1 MKIAS
6 LHIGHD
12 ASSSF
17 FDGVNLAYF
26 LEERYSRIKHDDRY
40 NHCLKKLLQLN
51 IKFDFLVISSFD
63 NQVLNSLV
71 SNPKFK
77 RFVLDYKKRQGESP
91 QIIFDH
97 SHHLHHASLAF
108 YNSHFDRSLVFV
120 IDGSGQNEGTIRE
133 CESVYIAEYPD
144 KFIPIY
150 KNYLIVGPNNP
161 SQDLKKVKQKY
172 PGAECT
178 AESKLGI
185 ASLYGSCA
193 SHFSES
199 ELSAGKV
206 MGIQSYGNTSGR
218 NYIKNKFYIN
228 DIDFSI
234 DYKLLRCYNKN
245 IKIFDKVKDNNFKI
259 LSDYAKDLQKQTEQM
274 MLSLID
280 KYVNQTN
287 VKNVCISGGYGMN
300 VIANTLYQKT
310 FPEVQFYNEPL
321 SMDCGI
327 SLGSCFY
334 YYRNKTRDM
343 EKKPIINPCFHG
355 GLTKIH

>member
-17 FDGVNLAYF
+17 FDGENLAYF

-40 NHCLKKLLQLN
+40 DYCLEKLLDLN

-63 NQVLNSLV
+63 NQVLNSLS

-77 RFVLDYKKRQGESP
+77 KFILEYKKQQGESP

-97 SHHLHHASLAF
+97 SHHRHHASIAF
-108 YNSHFDRSLVFV
+108 YNSNFDRSLVFV
-120 IDGSGQNEGTIRE
+120 IDGSGQNEGDIRE
-133 CESVYIAEYPD
+133 CESVYIAEYSD

-150 KNYLIVGPNNP
+150 KNYLIVGSNNP
-161 SQDLKKVKQKY
+161 HKDLEKVKQKY
-172 PGAECT
+172 PTAECT
-178 AESKLGI
+178 AKSKLGI

-193 SHFSES
+193 AHFGEG
-199 ELSAGKV
+199 ELSAGKI
-206 MGIQSYGNTSGR
+206 MGMQSYGNIS
-218 NYIKNKFYIN
+218 NKNFIKDQFYI
-228 DIDFSI
+228 DDLDFFI

-245 IKIFDKVKDNNFKI
+245 IKVFDKVKDNNFKI
-259 LSDYAKDLQKQTEQM
+259 LSGYAKDLQKQTEQM
-274 MLSLID
+274 ALHLID

-287 VKNVCISGGYGMN
+287 IKNVCISGGYGMN
-300 VIANTLYQKT
+300 VVSNTLYQET
-310 FPEVQFYNEPL
+310 FPDVKFYNEPL

-327 SLGSCFY
+327 SLGACFY
-334 YYRNKTRDM
+334 HYRNKTQDM
-343 EKKPIINPCFHG
+343 KKKPILNPYFHG
-355 GLTKIH
+355 GLTKIN

>member
-17 FDGVNLAYF
+17 FDGENLAYF

-40 NHCLKKLLQLN
+40 NYCLEKLLELD

-63 NQVLNSLV
+63 NQVLNSLS

-77 RFVLDYKKRQGESP
+77 KFVLDYKEEQGEP
-91 QIIFDH
+91 LQIIFDH
-97 SHHLHHASLAF
+97 SHHRHHASIAF
-108 YNSHFDRSLVFV
+108 YNSNFDRSLVFV
-120 IDGSGQNEGTIRE
+120 IDGSGQNEGIIRE
-133 CESVYIAEYPD
+133 CESVYIAEYSD

-150 KNYLIVGPNNP
+150 KNYLIVGSNNP
-161 SQDLKKVKQKY
+161 HKDLEKVKQKY
-172 PGAECT
+172 PTAECT

-193 SHFSES
+193 AHFGEG

-206 MGIQSYGNTSGR
+206 MGMQSYGNVSDK
-218 NYIKNKFYIN
+218 NFIKDQFYIN
-228 DIDFSI
+228 DLDFFI

-259 LSDYAKDLQKQTEQM
+259 LSGYAKDLQKQTEQM
-274 MLSLID
+274 VLHLIG

-287 VKNVCISGGYGMN
+287 IKNVCISGGYGMN
-300 VIANTLYQKT
+300 IIANTLYQET
-310 FPEVQFYNEPL
+310 FPDVKFYNEPL

-327 SLGSCFY
+327 SLGACFY
-334 YYRNKTRDM
+334 HYRNKTQDM
-343 EKKPIINPCFHG
+343 EKKPILNPCFHG
-355 GLTKIH
+355 GLTKIN

>member
-17 FDGVNLAYF
+17 FDGENLAYF

-40 NHCLKKLLQLN
+40 NYCLEKLLELD

-63 NQVLNSLV
+63 NQVLNSLS

-77 RFVLDYKKRQGESP
+77 KFVLDYKEEQGEP
-91 QIIFDH
+91 LQIIFDH
-97 SHHLHHASLAF
+97 SHHRHHASIAF
-108 YNSHFDRSLVFV
+108 YNSNFDRSLVFV
-120 IDGSGQNEGTIRE
+120 IDGSGQNEGIIRE
-133 CESVYIAEYPD
+133 CESVYIAEYSD

-150 KNYLIVGPNNP
+150 KNYLIVGSNNP
-161 SQDLKKVKQKY
+161 HKDLEKVKQKY
-172 PGAECT
+172 PTAECT

-193 SHFSES
+193 AHFGEG

-206 MGIQSYGNTSGR
+206 MGMQSYGNVSDK
-218 NYIKNKFYIN
+218 NFIKDQFYIN
-228 DIDFSI
+228 DLDFFI

-259 LSDYAKDLQKQTEQM
+259 LSGYAKDLQKQTEQM
-274 MLSLID
+274 VLHLIG

-287 VKNVCISGGYGMN
+287 IKNVCISGGYGMN
-300 VIANTLYQKT
+300 VIANTLYQET
-310 FPEVQFYNEPL
+310 FPDVKFYNEPL

-327 SLGSCFY
+327 SLGACFY
-334 YYRNKTRDM
+334 HYRNKTQDM
-343 EKKPIINPCFHG
+343 EKKPILNPCFHG
-355 GLTKIH
+355 GLTKIN